1 MTIEELASLAME
13 MEATDPM
20 DWGLLNV
27 SKYDA
32 YKLMASY
39 IVEEDDVQV
48 LQAAIT
54 KLLVENF
61 ILNLRQN
68 ADF

>member
-20 DWGLLNV
+20 DWGLFPV
-27 SKYDA
+27 SKVEA
-32 YKLMASY
+32 YRLMASY
-39 IVEEDDVQV
+39 IVDQDDIVV
-48 LQAAIT
+48 LQAAVT